1 MNRISYFEV
10 TTLALQQEK
19 QGVSVSEADIEM
31 LNKKVGY
38 KRSVISM
45 IICIIFTSICAVL
58 GLIVKSLF
66 IFLFL
71 GILSLVCY
79 GILRSNIENKISI
92 AWHGT
97 VVSKEIRHASVGGR
111 NISTILPYAKT
122 EAGEAKKH
130 FGICSSD
137 MSYFYC
143 SVEIN
148 GKVYDNVPCYYNEF
162 KKINIGDRIL
172 VANNLSGEHVV
183 FAST

>member
-1 MNRISYFEV
+1 MNRISYFEI

-19 QGVSVSEADIEM
+19 QGVSVSEEDIEM

-38 KRSVISM
+38 KRSVVSM
-45 IICIIFTSICAVL
+45 IICIIFTSICAIL
-58 GLIVKSLF
+58 GLIMKELF

-71 GILSLVCY
+71 GILSLICY

-92 AWHGT
+92 ACYGT

-111 NISTILPYAKT
+111 NIPSIMPYEKT

-148 GKVYDNVPCYYNEF
+148 GEVYDNVPCYYNEF
-162 KKINIGDRIL
+162 IKIGVGDKIF

-183 FAST
+183 FACE